1 MPQVIF
7 ETDDWSTMIFLF
19 TNIDE
24 PNHNGKAMT
33 RAALREFIAR
43 QPVDSC
49 VEPINVHWNKSDT
62 HTYCV
67 VACSRERVGV
77 DIEYMR
83 ERPFEKISRRYFDPT
98 EVTDDMEIFFDI
110 WCQKEAYTKWKKGKI
125 AKYMSQ
131 KIDKDVSQLVPQSR
145 YSLIELDGLP
155 YNIRGYLCY

>member
-7 ETDDWSTMIFLF
+7 ETKDWSTIVFLF

-24 PNHNGKAMT
+24 PNHNGQAMT

-110 WCQKEAYTKWKKGKI
+110 WCQKEAYTKWKKEKI
-125 AKYMSQ
+125 ADNMRGVVTRPMIPLKN
-131 KIDKDVSQLVPQSR
+131 
-145 YSLIELDGLP
+145 LP
-155 YNIRGYLCY
+155 DNVVLYLCT

>member
-7 ETDDWSTMIFLF
+7 ETEDTMVFLF

-62 HTYCV
+62 HTYCI

-77 DIEYMR
+77 DIESVSYTHLTL
-83 ERPFEKISRRYFDPT
+83 PT
-98 EVTDDMEIFFDI
+98 T
-110 WCQKEAYTKWKKGKI
+110 
-125 AKYMSQ
+125 
-131 KIDKDVSQLVPQSR
+131 
-145 YSLIELDGLP
+145 P
-155 YNIRGYLCY
+155 YV

>member
-1 MPQVIF
+1 MPKVIF
-7 ETDDWSTMIFLF
+7 EKDDWSTMVFLF

-62 HTYCV
+62 HTFAV

-77 DIEYMR
+77 DIEFMKK
-83 ERPFEKISRRYFDPT
+83 RPFETSMNMRSLMIWRSSLTSGVRRKHT
-98 EVTDDMEIFFDI
+98 LNGRRKRLQRT
-110 WCQKEAYTKWKKGKI
+110 
-125 AKYMSQ
+125 
-131 KIDKDVSQLVPQSR
+131 
-145 YSLIELDGLP
+145 
-155 YNIRGYLCY
+155 

>member
-1 MPQVIF
+1 MV
-7 ETDDWSTMIFLF
+7 FLF

-83 ERPFEKISRRYFDPT
+83 NVLLKKFLGGILTLQRLL
-98 EVTDDMEIFFDI
+98 MI
-110 WCQKEAYTKWKKGKI
+110 WK
-125 AKYMSQ
+125 
-131 KIDKDVSQLVPQSR
+131 
-145 YSLIELDGLP
+145 YSLTSGVRKKHTLNGRKRRLQTI
-155 YNIRGYLCY
+155 

>member
-7 ETDDWSTMIFLF
+7 ETEDTMVFLF

-62 HTYCV
+62 HTFAV
-67 VACSRERVGV
+67 VACSSEKIGV
-77 DIEYMR
+77 DIEYMKK
-83 ERPFEKISRRYFDPT
+83 RPFEKISRRYFHEH
-98 EVTDDMEIFFDI
+98 EVTDDMEIFFDL
-110 WCQKEAYTKWKKGKI
+110 WCQKEAYTKWKKEKI
-125 AKYMSQ
+125 AENMRVKIPKY
-131 KIDKDVSQLVPQSR
+131 V
-145 YSLIELDGLP
+145 SLIPLENLP
-155 YNIRGYLCY
+155 DNVVGYLCT

>member
-1 MPQVIF
+1 MPHVIF
-7 ETDDWSTMIFLF
+7 ETEDWSTMVFLF
-19 TNIDE
+19 ANIDE

-62 HTYCV
+62 HTFAV

-77 DIEYMR
+77 DIEFMKK
-83 ERPFEKISRRYFDPT
+83 RPFEKISRRYFDPT

-110 WCQKEAYTKWKKGKI
+110 WCQKEAYTKWKKKKI
-125 AKYMSQ
+125 AENMRVKIPKY
-131 KIDKDVSQLVPQSR
+131 L
-145 YSLIELDGLP
+145 SLIPLENLP
-155 YNIRGYLCY
+155 DNVVGYLCT

>member
-7 ETDDWSTMIFLF
+7 DTEDTMVFLF

-62 HTYCV
+62 HTYCI

-77 DIEYMR
+77 DIEYMKK
-83 ERPFEKISRRYFDPT
+83 RPFQKISRRYFHEH
-98 EVTDDMEIFFDI
+98 EVTDDMEIFFDL
-110 WCQKEAYTKWKKGKI
+110 WCQKEAYTKWKKERIAENMRVKI
-125 AKYMSQ
+125 PKY
-131 KIDKDVSQLVPQSR
+131 L
-145 YSLIELDGLP
+145 SLIPLENLP
-155 YNIRGYLCY
+155 DNVVGYLCT

>member
-7 ETDDWSTMIFLF
+7 ETKDWSTMVFLF

-49 VEPINVHWNKSDT
+49 VEPIEVHWNKSDT

-83 ERPFEKISRRYFDPT
+83 ERPFEKISRRYLT
-98 EVTDDMEIFFDI
+98 LQRLLMI
-110 WCQKEAYTKWKKGKI
+110 W
-125 AKYMSQ
+125 
-131 KIDKDVSQLVPQSR
+131 R
-145 YSLIELDGLP
+145 YSLTSGVRKKHTLNGRRRRLQIT
-155 YNIRGYLCY
+155 

>member
-1 MPQVIF
+1 MTKVIF
-7 ETDDWSTMIFLF
+7 ETKDWSTMVFLF
-19 TNIDE
+19 TNINE
-24 PNHNGKAMT
+24 PNHNGKAIT

-43 QPVDSC
+43 PPVDSC

-77 DIEYMR
+77 DIEYMKK
-83 ERPFEKISRRYFDPT
+83 RPYEKLSQRWFDPT
-98 EVTDDMEIFFDI
+98 EVTDDMEIFYDI

-131 KIDKDVSQLVPQSR
+131 KIDKDMTQLVPQSR
-145 YSLIELDGLP
+145 YKMIELENLP
-155 YNIRGYLCY
+155 DNVVGYLCT